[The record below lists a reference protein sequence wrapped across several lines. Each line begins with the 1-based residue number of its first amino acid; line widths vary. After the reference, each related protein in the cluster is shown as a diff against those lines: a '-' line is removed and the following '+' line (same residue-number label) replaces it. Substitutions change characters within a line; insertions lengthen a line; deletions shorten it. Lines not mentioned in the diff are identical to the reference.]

1 MKRTV
6 SYLLVFVLGFVVCA
20 WTLNKFYG
28 LPVGRFQV
36 SSNPPPGG
44 LKIVNPGDKNQVRE
58 AAKVVRDYVVNI
70 DMVGRRQPDLWPFFD
85 LEEEPP
91 TGTGSGVIMSP
102 DGYIITNSHVVEDA
116 AKLTVTTHDG
126 KKYPAQVI
134 GRDSRS
140 DIAVIKI
147 KASGLHCARFAG
159 YSVQP
164 GDWVIAVGSP
174 LGLESTVT
182 VGVVSATKRGP
193 IRIHDKVLTDVIQTD
208 AAINPGNSGG
218 ALADLNGDL
227 VGINTLIYSPSGGS
241 IGIGFAI
248 PSSIV
253 KRVAQELIKHGKV
266 SHPYIGITYQP
277 YNSEVREFLEMQGLE
292 GLPKVE
298 GVRIVEVI
306 PDSPA
311 ARAGLEPFDI
321 IIKINGKQVSGTNS
335 KEGNKVSLA
344 DEVAGSKIGSR
355 LLLDVWHAA
364 TGSITTVGVVVGEM
378 PREVRR

>member
-1 MKRTV
+1 MRKFI
-6 SYLLVFVLGFVVCA
+6 SYFLVFLFGFVVCA
-20 WTLNKFYG
+20 WTLNRFYG
-28 LPVGRFQV
+28 LPVGGFQK
-36 SSNPPPGG
+36 SSSPAPGG
-44 LKIVNPGDKNQVRE
+44 LKIVNPGKNQVRE
-58 AAKVVRDYVVNI
+58 AASLVRDYVVNI
-70 DMVGRRQPDLWPFFD
+70 DMVGRPEPPVWPFFD

-102 DGYIITNSHVVEDA
+102 DGYIVTNSHVVENA
-116 AKLTVTTHDG
+116 AKLTVTTHSG
-126 KKYPAQVI
+126 KKYPAEII

-147 KASGLHCARFAG
+147 KAAGLPYARYAG
-159 YSVQP
+159 YAVQP

-193 IRIHDKVLTDVIQTD
+193 IRVGDKVLTDVIQTD

-227 VGINTLIYSPSGGS
+227 VGINTLIFSPSGGS

-248 PSSIV
+248 PASIV
-253 KRVAQELIKHGKV
+253 KRVAQNLIKFGKV

-277 YNSEVREFLEMQGLE
+277 YDSEVRRYFESQGMR
-292 GLPKVE
+292 GLPNVE
-298 GVRIVEVI
+298 GVRIVEII
-306 PDSPA
+306 PGSPA
-311 ARAGLEPFDI
+311 SKAGLEPFDI
-321 IIKINGKQVSGTNS
+321 IIKINGKQISSTNT
-335 KEGNKVSLA
+335 KVGGKVSLA
-344 DEVAGSKIGSR
+344 DEISGSKIGSR

-364 TGSITTVGVVVGEM
+364 TGRVTTVGVVVGEM
-378 PREVRR
+378 PQELRR